1 MSYPWIIVI
10 KKMCSIHI
18 SVFCMNDKCLQYPNA
33 FSPPLVPLFHA
44 KTGRR
49 VFYLPGGAGSGS
61 LSELDPELL
70 SDSEPLS

>member
-1 MSYPWIIVI
+1 
-10 KKMCSIHI
+10 
-18 SVFCMNDKCLQYPNA
+18 MNDKCLQYPNA